1 MQLDI
6 VGESP
11 LMIDVIDP
19 LRINAVM
26 MEMVMDT
33 VMMMVVLVID

>member
-1 MQLDI
+1 
-6 VGESP
+6 
-11 LMIDVIDP
+11 MIDAVDP
-19 LRINAVM
+19 LRIDAVM

>member
-1 MQLDI
+1 
-6 VGESP
+6 
-11 LMIDVIDP
+11 MIDAVDP

-33 VMMMVVLVID
+33 VMMMVVLVND